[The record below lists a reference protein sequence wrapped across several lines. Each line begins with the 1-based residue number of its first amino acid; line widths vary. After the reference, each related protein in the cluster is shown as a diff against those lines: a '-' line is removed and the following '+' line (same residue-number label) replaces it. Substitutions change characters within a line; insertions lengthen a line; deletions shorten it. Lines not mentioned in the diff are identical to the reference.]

1 METQINIKYSKF
13 NSLNIF
19 CPEIVPSG
27 YPAKDMNL
35 NLDGKYKKDILIP
48 GFGIYA
54 ISYKHQ
60 DGRDLIVYVG
70 KFRGKKE
77 DAKGGDVRSRWFKHI
92 ATATLLH
99 KDLRWKSEKLI
110 FDEIERINNYCK
122 NDSNFMIISKNSII
136 QLNKLDLEKNVIK
149 ADGLQL
155 SKNRMRFAMQNFSD
169 FHKAEPN
176 SQEELN
182 NIISKFNCHYW
193 QILIDKPLKKLDI
206 KEEIDNTETEII
218 NEYKTKLP
226 MNDEYK
232 VNSFNGFYHYD
243 PKKLIDSKKEH
254 FETFNLFIKNKLIN
268 KVY

>member
-19 CPEIVPSG
+19 CPEIVRSG
-27 YPAKDMNL
+27 YPAKDMNMNL
-35 NLDGKYKKDILIP
+35 NEKYKKDILIP

-60 DGRDLIVYVG
+60 DGRDLIVYLG
-70 KFRGKKE
+70 SFKGKKE

-99 KDLRWKSEKLI
+99 KNLRWKSDKLI

-122 NDSNFMIISKNSII
+122 NDLNFMKTSKNSLI
-136 QLNKLDLEKNVIK
+136 QLSKQDLEKNVIK

-169 FHKAEPN
+169 FHKDEPN
-176 SQEELN
+176 SQKELN

-193 QILIDKPLKKLDI
+193 QILIDKPLKKPDI
-206 KEEIDNTETEII
+206 EEKMHNTEKEII
-218 NEYKTKLP
+218 SEYKTKLP
-226 MNDEYK
+226 MNGEYK
-232 VNSFNGFYHYD
+232 VNSFNGSYHYD
-243 PKKLIDSKKEH
+243 LKKLIDTQKTH
-254 FETFNLFIKNKLIN
+254 FETFSLFIINKIKNKFF
-268 KVY
+268 